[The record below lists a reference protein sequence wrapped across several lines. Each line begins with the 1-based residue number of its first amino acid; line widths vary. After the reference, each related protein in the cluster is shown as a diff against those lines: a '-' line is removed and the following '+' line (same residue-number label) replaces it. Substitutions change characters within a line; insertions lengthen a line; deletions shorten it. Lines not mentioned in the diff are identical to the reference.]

1 MPRRDADPPGAPPA
15 RPPTIA
21 DVAAAAGV
29 SRSAVS
35 RSFTAGA
42 SASPDTRARVLAA
55 AAALGYRPSAIA
67 RSLTTRRSH
76 LVAVSTVRLENGFNA
91 SLLQAMALGL
101 DAIGLRTLLFP
112 IAGDSADADPS
123 LDEILRHRVDAVA
136 LLATRLS
143 SRFAAECAAAG
154 VPVVLVNRT
163 ARGGAA
169 ASVTGDNVGGARR
182 IAEFLIAGGHRR
194 FAFLAGVEDSSN
206 SRERERGF
214 AAALRAA
221 GRPAPLRDSG
231 RFDRAAATA
240 AVRRMLAAPEP
251 PDALFCANDH
261 MALAA
266 IDVARRDFGLAVGR
280 QISIVGFDDAPA
292 AALSGI
298 DLTSF
303 SQPLEAMAARAVAA
317 LAAVLADP
325 ARPARHETVA
335 GELVVRGSARLPA
348 AGLVAAAD
356 GRCLWAGEALSSSP
370 AP

>member
-1 MPRRDADPPGAPPA
+1 MPRRDTDQPGARVP

-35 RSFTAGA
+35 RSFTEGA
-42 SASPDTRARVLAA
+42 SAAPGTRAKVLAA
-55 AAALGYRPSAIA
+55 AASLGYRPSAIA

-91 SLLQAMALGL
+91 SLLQALALGL

-112 IAGDSADADPS
+112 IAGTSADADPS

-143 SRFAAECAAAG
+143 SRFSAQCASAG
-154 VPVVLVNRT
+154 VPVVLINRT
-163 ARGGAA
+163 ARDGATS
-169 ASVTGDNVGGARR
+169 SVTGDNVGGARR
-182 IAEFLIAGGHRR
+182 IAEFLVAGGHRR

-206 SRERERGF
+206 SRDRERGF
-214 AAALRAA
+214 ADALREAGGPAPLRAA
-221 GRPAPLRDSG
+221 GR
-231 RFDRAAATA
+231 FDRVASSK

-266 IDVARRDFGLAVGR
+266 IDVARREFNLAVGH
-280 QISIVGFDDAPA
+280 QISIVGFDDAPT

-303 SQPLEAMAARAVAA
+303 SQPPEAMAGRAVAA

-325 ARPARHETVA
+325 ARPAVHETVA

-348 AGLVAAAD
+348 AGLATTTD
-356 GRCLWAGEALSSSP
+356 GRRLWVGGAVSSFR